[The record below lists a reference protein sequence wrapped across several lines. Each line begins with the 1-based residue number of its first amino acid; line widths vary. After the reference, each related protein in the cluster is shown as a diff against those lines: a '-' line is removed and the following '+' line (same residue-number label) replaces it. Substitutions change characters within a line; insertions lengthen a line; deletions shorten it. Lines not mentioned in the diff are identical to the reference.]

1 MLKKKV
7 IASSISNLT
16 DARYFA
22 AWGVYGVG
30 FDLDLNSPDHIS
42 AEALLA
48 FREWISGPIS
58 IGEFSGVQ
66 EKEEIEEI
74 IKTLNLD
81 AIQLGPFA
89 PEEWSFDVPVYQ
101 VLLTEQDRSFHNA
114 QAIIIRSENPSFSWH
129 KEKDK
134 ITALMKIMPAYL
146 DLPLSH
152 EEIVPIINELDF
164 EGLILRGGDEEK
176 VGFKSYDE
184 VDEIMES
191 LEE

>member
-7 IASSISNLT
+7 IASSVSNLT

-22 AWGVYGVG
+22 AWGVYAVG
-30 FDLDLNSPDHIS
+30 YDLDLSSPDHIS
-42 AEALLA
+42 PEALLA

-66 EKEEIEEI
+66 EKEEIEDI
-74 IKTLNLD
+74 IKTLDLD

-89 PEEWSFDVPVYQ
+89 PEEWVFDVPVFQ
-101 VLLTEQDRSFHNA
+101 VVLTEQERTFNNA
-114 QAIIIRSENPSFSWH
+114 QAIIIRSENPSFSWS

-134 ITALMKIMPAYL
+134 ITSLMKVMPSYL

-152 EEIVPIINELDF
+152 EEIIHLIDEINF

-184 VDEIMES
+184 VDEIMEA